1 MTYQAEDATH
11 TTFVL
16 VPDPNDEQ
24 AEVAV
29 SRAALH
35 LHTFGVL
42 ASVEAGDPGFVPD
55 TYLSAIS
62 AETSVTALEL
72 WLAGLWRRVPC
83 GYEVSAAETSRV
95 AVEMQE
101 QLRAAVARCLN
112 TGGHVPH
119 PQCDYMCGKCGAP
132 MARSAA

>member
-1 MTYQAEDATH
+1 MKYQAEDASH
-11 TTFVL
+11 TTFVH
-16 VPDPNDEQ
+16 VPDPYDDH
-24 AEVAV
+24 AGVDV

-42 ASVEAGDPGFVPD
+42 SSIEAGDPGFVSD
-55 TYLSAIS
+55 SYLGAIS

-72 WLAGLWRRVPC
+72 CLVGLWNRVPC

-95 AVEMQE
+95 AAEMQD
-101 QLRAAVARCLN
+101 QLRAAVARCLGS
-112 TGGHVPH
+112 GGHVPH

-132 MARSAA
+132 MARTAA